1 MNYCKLGVGPASFN
15 LRDIQESVTMNAT
28 NQTKRLP
35 HKFISKSG
43 KFNRE
48 RRYLGQPASTFENPA
63 PGVYHEIAASQ
74 ASHSTVTPGKSGA
87 RFSRQERKTDFI
99 KRASG
104 LEEFTIKGL

>member
-1 MNYCKLGVGPASFN
+1 MGPAQFN
-15 LRDIQESVTMNAT
+15 LRNTHELVTNNAT

-48 RRYLGQPASTFENPA
+48 RRYPGQPLSTFENPA

-74 ASHSTVTPGKSGA
+74 ASHSSCTPGKQGA